1 MVFKYTAI
9 NQQGEAQDGTIDAVN
24 IDVAILS
31 LQRKG
36 LVISGINPVGEKG
49 GLFNKNITWFQRVS
63 NKDMV
68 VLSRQLATLFESQVS
83 ALRVFRLVAE
93 GNDQPLIRN
102 TLHEVADDLQAGS
115 TISGA
120 LAKHPKVFTNFYVSM
135 VKAGEESGKLDEV
148 FLFLA
153 DSLDRTYEVTSKA
166 RNALIYPAFVIVV
179 FFAVM
184 ILMFTMV
191 IPKISGIL
199 VDSGQEIPIYT
210 KVVLAISSLLVNY
223 FWILAIVLVVG
234 GYAFVRYVR
243 TDDGELQFERFKLSM
258 PYLGGLYR
266 KLFLS
271 RISDNMNTM
280 LSSGI
285 PMIRT
290 LEITAD
296 VVGGR
301 IYRDIL
307 LNAVEMVKGG
317 ASVSDTFSRYEE
329 MPNIFIQMV
338 RVGEETGQLGNILKT
353 LAKFYQREVINAV
366 DTMVDLIEPVMIV
379 MLGVGVGVLLASVLV
394 PIYNIAQGF

>member
-1 MVFKYTAI
+1 
-9 NQQGEAQDGTIDAVN
+9 
-24 IDVAILS
+24 
-31 LQRKG
+31 
-36 LVISGINPVGEKG
+36 
-49 GLFNKNITWFQRVS
+49 
-63 NKDMV
+63 MV